1 VCQSLESSWVWD
13 ELKAV
18 RNFQPSF
25 HFGLLPG
32 MAYSGLSGYL
42 LKGREPWTFHN
53 SSTDSEK
60 VRRGVRA
67 CSWLVLAGI
76 ERIVLFA

>member
-1 VCQSLESSWVWD
+1 MCVCQSLESSWVWD

-42 LKGREPWTFHN
+42 LKGHEPWTFHN

-60 VRRGVRA
+60 VRLGVRA
-67 CSWLVLAGI
+67 CS
-76 ERIVLFA
+76 